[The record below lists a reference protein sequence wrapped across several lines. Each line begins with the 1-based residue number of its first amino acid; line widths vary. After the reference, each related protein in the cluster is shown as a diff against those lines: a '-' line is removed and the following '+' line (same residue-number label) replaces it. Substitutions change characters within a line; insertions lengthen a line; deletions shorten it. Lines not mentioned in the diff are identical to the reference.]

1 MDIYHLFS
9 DGSYEGTRYFET
21 EPNRGLFCRAAK
33 LQRLVQNGANSGG
46 DTSAPVKTQS
56 TPLTDSSKLS
66 TSQSNLPK
74 GRHIYIY
81 IYKYYDNRFFL

>member
-1 MDIYHLFS
+1 MVIHLLFL

-33 LQRLVQNGANSGG
+33 LQRLVQNGANSGA
-46 DTSAPVKTQS
+46 DTSAPVKSQS

-74 GRHIYIY
+74 GRHIDINIMIIGFCYS
-81 IYKYYDNRFFL
+81 R